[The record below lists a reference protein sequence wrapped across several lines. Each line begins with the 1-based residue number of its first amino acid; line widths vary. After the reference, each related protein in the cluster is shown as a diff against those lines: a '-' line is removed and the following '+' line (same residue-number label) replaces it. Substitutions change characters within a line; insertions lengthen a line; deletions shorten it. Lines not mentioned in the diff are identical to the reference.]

1 MCTSERIGW
10 GSMGALFV
18 LIIVLSIVG
27 MCGSHERAAWGERC
41 RIKGGVPI
49 SVECLCVVSAA
60 TIEVQ

>member
-1 MCTSERIGW
+1 
-10 GSMGALFV
+10 MGALFV